1 MTKSHHAV
9 LLPALLLQHD
19 DAVGA
24 LVEGGGQALP
34 LRVQRL
40 DPPLQ
45 VELALSHY
53 CDLVPD
59 GTIISWGK
67 GKKVQVSPE
76 SLEMGDVLSHA
87 CLLVVHLD
95 DDDDDDNDEDG
106 DDNADGDDNDFL
118 VFFSGSPGPSSTAA
132 HT

>member
-1 MTKSHHAV
+1 MGKSEEAHHAV

-19 DAVGA
+19 DAVRA

-45 VELALSHY
+45 VELALRHY
-53 CDLVPD
+53 CDLIPD
-59 GTIISWGK
+59 GIIISGK
-67 GKKVQVSPE
+67 AKRVQVSPE

-87 CLLVVHLD
+87 CFLVVHLD
-95 DDDDDDNDEDG
+95 DDDDNNDDG
-106 DDNADGDDNDFL
+106 DCNADGDDDYYL
-118 VFFSGSPGPSSTAA
+118 GSL
-132 HT
+132 

>member
-1 MTKSHHAV
+1 MKKAHHAV

-19 DAVGA
+19 DAVRA

-53 CDLVPD
+53 CDLIPD
-59 GTIISWGK
+59 GTIINWRK

-95 DDDDDDNDEDG
+95 DDDNDDNAEDDDDNDYF
-106 DDNADGDDNDFL
+106 AVL
-118 VFFSGSPGPSSTAA
+118 Y
-132 HT
+132 

>member
-1 MTKSHHAV
+1 MGKSEGAHHAV

-19 DAVGA
+19 DAVRA

-53 CDLVPD
+53 CDLIPD
-59 GTIISWGK
+59 GIKISGK
-67 GKKVQVSPE
+67 AKRFKIHLRVSRWVTC
-76 SLEMGDVLSHA
+76 SVM
-87 CLLVVHLD
+87 
-95 DDDDDDNDEDG
+95 
-106 DDNADGDDNDFL
+106 L
-118 VFFSGSPGPSSTAA
+118 VFLWFTWMML
-132 HT
+132 TMMTMLRMVMKMII